1 MTLPKI
7 YKEDNCLYL
16 YQDISHLDLYE
27 KSKAIVNFC
36 DKETKQFEKTIDAEI
51 LDIFKRNGINIPN
64 TNKSV
69 LKQAL
74 GTLKDKGIEII
85 IKDLY
90 EDIKYKVVDED
101 LYTYVCETKNHF
113 VVMIETD
120 YASGIKTETIQ
131 CGISIEERKIK

>member
-120 YASGIKTETIQ
+120 YVSGIKTETIQ